1 MSIADA
7 ILAFLI
13 VSLGGCG
20 TYLMLPHRHG
30 SARPRRLKR
39 TGAIAAGL
47 GLLLFASLWSPP
59 GPFLATLF
67 FYSFALAAIA
77 GGIMTIISRDPIHCA
92 LWFASVVLATAGLF
106 LFAGAPFLA
115 AGTVIVYAGA
125 IIVTFL
131 FVIMLAQLEGR
142 AAYDRAARSPGRA
155 TLTCFVMLWCLIYVL
170 SAIKSPTLGSTWGSK
185 PHPLADSALPPP
197 RAVAE
202 LYNLKPK
209 SPIVAVLDRGLRWTA
224 QVVDRDG
231 REKPNTAG
239 LGESLYSDH
248 LITAG
253 LAGVLLFVALI
264 GAVAIANPR
273 RAQRDQTGS
282 PARMPAT

>member
-1 MSIADA
+1 MSIVDA

-13 VSLGGCG
+13 VALGGCG
-20 TYLMLPHRHG
+20 TFLMLPHRHG
-30 SARPRRLKR
+30 TARPHKLRRF
-39 TGAIAAGL
+39 GAISAGM
-47 GLLLFASLWSPP
+47 GLLLFVTLWRPP
-59 GPFLATLF
+59 GPFLATVF

-77 GGIMTIISRDPIHCA
+77 GGVMTIASRDPIHSA
-92 LWFASVVLATAGLF
+92 LWFASVILATAGLF

-155 TLTCFVMLWCLIYVL
+155 TITCFLIFWCLIYVL
-170 SAIKSPTLGSTWGSK
+170 SAIKSPSLVSSWGST
-185 PHPLADSALPPP
+185 PHPLADSSLPAP
-197 RAVAE
+197 REIAG
-202 LYNLKPK
+202 LYNLDKK
-209 SPIVAVLDRGLRWTA
+209 SPVVAVLDRGSLRPTA
-224 QVVDRDG
+224 QLVDRDG

-253 LAGVLLFVALI
+253 LAGVLLFVALV
-264 GAVAIANPR
+264 GAIAITNPR
-273 RAQRDQTGS
+273 RAQGDQ
-282 PARMPAT
+282 PARMPAN

>member
-1 MSIADA
+1 LSIVDA

-13 VSLGGCG
+13 VALGGCG

-30 SARPRRLKR
+30 TARPRNLERA
-39 TGAIAAGL
+39 GAIAAGL
-47 GLLLFASLWSPP
+47 GLLIFVTLWRPP
-59 GPFLATLF
+59 GPFLAALF
-67 FYSFALAAIA
+67 FYSFALAAIT
-77 GGIMTIISRDPIHCA
+77 GGIMTIASRDPIHSA
-92 LWFASVVLATAGLF
+92 LWFASVVLSTAGLF

-131 FVIMLAQLEGR
+131 FVIMLAQLEGS

-155 TLTCFVMLWCLIYVL
+155 TITCFLILWCLIYVL
-170 SAIKSPTLGSTWGSK
+170 SAIKSPSLASSWGSK
-185 PHPLADSALPPP
+185 PHPLADSALPQP
-197 RAVAE
+197 RAIAE
-202 LYNLKPK
+202 LYNLDKK
-209 SPIVAVLDRGLRWTA
+209 SPIVAVLDRGLRPTA
-224 QVVDRDG
+224 ELVDRDG

-253 LAGVLLFVALI
+253 LAGVLLFVALV

-273 RAQRDQTGS
+273 RTQGDQPGR
-282 PARMPAT
+282 PPRMPAT

>member
-1 MSIADA
+1 VSFVDA

-13 VSLGGCG
+13 VALGGGG

-30 SARPRRLKR
+30 ASRPLNLKR
-39 TGAIAAGL
+39 AGAIAGGL
-47 GLLLFASLWSPP
+47 GLLLFVTLWRPP
-59 GPFLATLF
+59 GAFLAVLF
-67 FYSFALAAIA
+67 FYSFALTAIV
-77 GGIMTIISRDPIHCA
+77 GGVMTIASRDPIHSA

-131 FVIMLAQLEGR
+131 FVIMLAQSEGK
-142 AAYDRAARSPGRA
+142 AAYDRAARSPARA
-155 TLTCFVMLWCLIYVL
+155 TITCFLIFWCLIYLL
-170 SAIKSPTLGSTWGSK
+170 SAIKSSGPAALKGSMPRMST
-185 PHPLADSALPPP
+185 DSALP
-197 RAVAE
+197 AAGE
-202 LYNLKPK
+202 LARLFKLEK
-209 SPIVAVLDRGLRWTA
+209 RSPIVGVLDRGLRPTA
-224 QVVDRDG
+224 QLVDRNG

-253 LAGVLLFVALI
+253 LAGVLLFVALV
-264 GAVAIANPR
+264 GAIAIANPR
-273 RAQRDQTGS
+273 RVQGEQ